1 MILSSGEIR
10 NKIETSCKEAKFIW
24 LVDQS
29 YYVFENENELREIL
43 DKASITNEPFIQNK
57 FDCDDF
63 ALLLHANV
71 KRQGRELNGNSNYA
85 FGETFVNK
93 RSGIKEPHNLNICLV
108 VDDTY
113 LVEPQTNE
121 FWKMDKKKDTPLLIK
136 M

>member
-1 MILSSGEIR
+1 MILSSGEVR
-10 NKIETSCKEAKFIW
+10 NKLKTSCPKSKFIW

-29 YYVFENENELREIL
+29 FYTFESENKLGELL
-43 DKASITNEPFIQNK
+43 TKSSIADEEFVQNK

-63 ALLLHANV
+63 ALILHGNV
-71 KRQGRELNGNSNYA
+71 KRQGRELDGNSNYA
-85 FGETFVNK
+85 FGETFVSK
-93 RSGIKEPHNLNICLV
+93 RSGIKEPHNLNICLIGN
-108 VDDTY
+108 DTY

>member
-1 MILSSGEIR
+1 MIVSSGEAR
-10 NKIETSCKEAKFIW
+10 NRLETSCQKAKFIW
-24 LVDQS
+24 LVDNS
-29 YYVFENENELREIL
+29 FYAFESENELGDL
-43 DKASITNEPFIQNK
+43 LTKTSIADEDFVQNK

-85 FGETFVNK
+85 CGETFVSK

-108 VDDTY
+108 GNDTY

-121 FWKMDKKKDTPLLIK
+121 FWKIGKGDTPLLIK

>member
-108 VDDTY
+108 GDDTY

>member
-1 MILSSGEIR
+1 VILSSGEIR
-10 NKIETSCKEAKFIW
+10 NRLETSCPKAKFIW

-29 YYVFENENELREIL
+29 YYVFRDENELRDIL
-43 DKASITNEPFIQNK
+43 VKASIVDEEFVKNK

-63 ALLLHANV
+63 ALILHANV
-71 KRQGRELNGNSNYA
+71 KRQGRELDGNSNYA
-85 FGETFVNK
+85 FGETFVSK